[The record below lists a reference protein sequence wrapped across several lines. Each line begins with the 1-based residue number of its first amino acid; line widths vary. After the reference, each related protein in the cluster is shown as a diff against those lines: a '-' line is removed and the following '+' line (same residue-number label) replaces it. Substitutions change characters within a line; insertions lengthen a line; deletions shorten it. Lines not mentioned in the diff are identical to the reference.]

1 MTGRARIV
9 IALFAIS
16 MLGAF
21 ITGRDIFYNLVY
33 LWGFLLSTSYVWAQ
47 LALLGVRLER
57 EPFSTRA
64 QVGQLFSERF
74 TLMNESRVGKIWV
87 EARDKSELPGYKV
100 TSIAAGLG
108 SRGLSDRS
116 GHRAS
121 TVTINLGSRHRR
133 TWIQR
138 TLCTRRGRYRIGP
151 LELHSGDLFGL
162 FPVQKVIPSS
172 QHLLVLPLIVPI
184 RKFPAP
190 SGRISGGEAIR
201 KRTYQVTPNA
211 ASVRDYSAGD
221 SLNRIHWPSTVKRQ
235 RLIVKEFELDPQGE
249 VWLLLDAD
257 RKSRYTKADQ
267 LVLNDQ
273 SVRKVGVSRLPPA
286 SDEYSIAIAASL
298 GLHFLDLDRAVG
310 LIAYG
315 KARHVI
321 QSDRGE
327 AQRYRILESLAIL
340 NAMGKYDLEQVLRVE
355 IPRIP
360 QGSTVIVI
368 TASAGS
374 AVMIA
379 IRKLVN
385 GGRHPVLVLLDASS
399 FGGIEKPSALSVAA
413 KREGVPVNIV
423 RCGDS
428 LEQVLNLYSHMRTSP
443 IAVYDQ

>member
-1 MTGRARIV
+1 MTRRARVV

-21 ITGRDIFYNLVY
+21 ITGRDLFYNLVY
-33 LWGFLLSTSYVWAQ
+33 LWGFLLISSYAWAR
-47 LALLGVRLER
+47 LALLGIRLER
-57 EPFSTRA
+57 EPFSTRS
-64 QVGQLFSERF
+64 QVGQLFVERF
-74 TLMNESRVGKIWV
+74 TLVNESRVAKTWV
-87 EARDKSELPGYKV
+87 EARDQSELPGYKV
-100 TSIAAGLG
+100 TSMAAGLG

-121 TVTINLGSRHRR
+121 TVTISLGSRHRR

-162 FPVQKVIPSS
+162 FPVQKDVPSS

-184 RKFPAP
+184 HNFPTP

-235 RLIVKEFELDPQGE
+235 RLIVKEFELDPKGE
-249 VWLLLDAD
+249 VWLFLDAD
-257 RKSRYTKADQ
+257 QKSRYQKADQ
-267 LVLNDQ
+267 LAMDDR
-273 SVRKVGVSRLPPA
+273 SVRRIGESQLPPA
-286 SDEYSIAIAASL
+286 SDEYSVAIAASL

-321 QSDRGE
+321 QPDRGE
-327 AQRYRILESLAIL
+327 AQRYRILESLAVL
-340 NAMGKYDLEQVLRVE
+340 NAVGNYDLEEVLRVE
-355 IPRIP
+355 YPRIP
-360 QGSTVIVI
+360 RGSSVIII
-368 TASAGS
+368 TAAPGLVVLN
-374 AVMIA
+374 AVRRLA
-379 IRKLVN
+379 N
-385 GGRHPVLVLLDASS
+385 GGRHPILILLDAST
-399 FGGIEKPSALSVAA
+399 FGSSEETSALPVAV
-413 KREGVPVNIV
+413 KREGVPVIVV
-423 RCGDS
+423 RCGEA
-428 LEQVLNLYSHMRTSP
+428 LEDALNITHQTRSSP
-443 IAVYDQ
+443 ITI